1 MSDMVNLLRV
11 KDLKCGNILNGL
23 SFSIKEKTFNILIGK
38 NGIGK
43 TTLVKSILGLTKYTG
58 EIEFKYDRK
67 DIGVISDFT
76 SITEDTVFK
85 YLMQP
90 LLNLEYS
97 EERARKA
104 VYNNAKKLGI
114 DHLLEQSGDRLND
127 EQTLMVLL
135 CHTLIHKPKLII
147 IDNTLDALSNRSKK
161 LFLSYLFSFKQTV
174 IFVTNDSRY
183 FKYANRLL
191 IMTRSNVQEIKQSKS
206 LNSLERKLLRSNSE
220 LPFSLELSSKLYSY
234 GIVDKL
240 YNDNSE
246 LVNDIWK

>member
-1 MSDMVNLLRV
+1 MVNLLRV
-11 KDLKCGNILNGL
+11 KDLKYGEVFNNL

-43 TTLVKSILGLTKYTG
+43 TTLIKSILGLVNCTG
-58 EIEFKYDRK
+58 EIEFKYERK

-85 YLMQP
+85 YLMKP
-90 LLNLEYS
+90 LLNLNYS

-104 VYNNAKKLGI
+104 VYNNTKKLGI
-114 DHLLEQSGDRLND
+114 DHLLEQPASKLND

-135 CHTLIHKPKLII
+135 CHTLIHKPRLII
-147 IDNTLDALSNRSKK
+147 IDNTLDVLSNRSKK
-161 LFLSYLFSFKQTV
+161 LFLSYLFSLKQTV

-191 IMTRSNVQEIKQSKS
+191 IMTKSNVQEIKQSKS
-206 LNSLERKLLRSNSE
+206 INSLEKKLLRSNSE
-220 LPFSLELSSKLYSY
+220 LPFSIELSSKLYSY
-234 GIVDKL
+234 GLIDKL
-240 YNDNSE
+240 YSDNSE
-246 LVNDIWK
+246 LVNNIWK